1 MNAESFWGSE
11 TMWLA
16 VGFTG
21 QACFFMRFFI
31 QWISSERQ
39 KRSVIPKAFWYFS
52 LGGASIVLIYAIHRQ
67 DPVFIVGQSTG
78 FIIYLRNLVLLA
90 REKRE
95 NEAATAAATD
105 HAVGDVVGA
114 SDSGPQ

>member
-1 MNAESFWGSE
+1 MNSESIWANE
-11 TMWLA
+11 TMWLIF
-16 VGFTG
+16 GFTG
-21 QACFFMRFFI
+21 QACFFMRFLV

-52 LGGASIVLIYAIHRQ
+52 LVGAAIILVYSIHRQ

-78 FIIYLRNLVLLA
+78 FIIYLRNLTLLA

-95 NEAATAAATD
+95 SEAAA
-105 HAVGDVVGA
+105 VVGEA
-114 SDSGPQ
+114 SAEPSAQAPSESTSS

>member
-1 MNAESFWGSE
+1 MSSESIWANE
-11 TMWLA
+11 TMWL
-16 VGFTG
+16 VFGFAG
-21 QACFFMRFFI
+21 QACFFMRFLV

-52 LGGASIVLIYAIHRQ
+52 LGGAAIILVYSIHRQ

-78 FIIYLRNLVLLA
+78 FIIYLRNLTLLA

-95 NEAATAAATD
+95 KEAAAE
-105 HAVGDVVGA
+105 A
-114 SDSGPQ
+114 SSASEDS